1 MDLKM
6 VFRIAAVISAI
17 NGLGML
23 LMTSTF
29 IAMANITP
37 TPDLITL
44 GQFMGV
50 TFLFLALVEWR
61 IPDIAGDAVSSLG
74 QLFAIGFG
82 MWFLIVGYHIMT
94 GAASGATAYVNI
106 VLMAI
111 FAVLF
116 FMQSKKSESA

>member
-74 QLFAIGFG
+74 QLFAIGFI

-106 VLMAI
+106 ALMAI
-111 FAVLF
+111 LAVLF
-116 FMQSKKSESA
+116 FMKSKNSE

>member
-1 MDLKM
+1 MNLKL
-6 VFRIAAVISAI
+6 VFRIAAVILVI

-29 IAMANITP
+29 ITMANITP
-37 TPDLITL
+37 TPDLITF

-50 TFLFLALVEWR
+50 TFLFLALLAWR

-74 QLFAIGFG
+74 QLWGIGYV

-106 VLMAI
+106 ALMAI
-111 FAVLF
+111 LAVLF
-116 FMQSKKSESA
+116 FMQSRKTE

>member
-50 TFLFLALVEWR
+50 TFLFLALVQWR
-61 IPDIAGDAVSSLG
+61 IPDIAGDALSSLG

-106 VLMAI
+106 ALMAI
-111 FAVLF
+111 FAAAF
-116 FMQSKKSESA
+116 FYYSRKTE

>member
-106 VLMAI
+106 ALMAI
-111 FAVLF
+111 LAVLF
-116 FMQSKKSESA
+116 FMQSRKTE